1 MDFGGGDEIRF
12 EIEGCAGVVTLTRP
26 KALNAVTHTM
36 VRALAEALKAWH
48 DDDRV
53 RLVVIRGEGRAFS
66 AGGDILQV
74 YEAGKAGKLPVE
86 FFADEYRLNALIARF
101 SKPYVALVDGIV
113 MGGGFGVSF
122 HGSHRVLTENAV
134 FAMPEVGI
142 GFFPDVGGSHIL
154 PRLADSF
161 GMYLGLTGNRIRYG
175 DALACGLAT
184 HTIKAAEQAEFSNAL
199 VKTGEPDQVL
209 ARFHVPAVAETDA
222 ATLASIH
229 RHFSAGS
236 LDDILASLKHAAASD
251 EFAAKTLKTI
261 LSRSP
266 TSLKVAWRQI
276 RAGAQLSMDDCMR
289 MEFRIL
295 NRMLA
300 GRDFY
305 EGIRAAIVDKGSTP
319 VWQPASLEAV
329 SEEAVEAYFVPLGT
343 RELIL

>member
-12 EIEGCAGVVTLTRP
+12 EVEGRAGVVTLNRP
-26 KALNAVTHTM
+26 KALNAVTHKM
-36 VRALAEALKAWH
+36 IRALAKALEAWH
-48 DDDRV
+48 DDDRI

-86 FFADEYRLNALIARF
+86 FFADEYRLNARIADF
-101 SKPYVALVDGIV
+101 GKPYVALIDGIV

-184 HTIKAAEQAEFSNAL
+184 HTIKSAEQAELFNAL
-199 VKTGEPDQVL
+199 VESGEPDKVL
-209 ARFHVPAVAETDA
+209 ARFHASAAAETDA

-229 RHFSAGS
+229 RHFSASS
-236 LDDILASLKHAAASD
+236 LDAILVSLEQAAASD
-251 EFAAKTLKTI
+251 EFAAKTLATI

-276 RAGAQLSMDDCMR
+276 RAGAKLSMDDCMR

-300 GRDFY
+300 GHDFY
-305 EGIRAAIVDKGSTP
+305 EGIRAALIDKGSVP
-319 VWQPASLEAV
+319 VWQPAKLEEV
-329 SEEAVEAYFVPLGT
+329 SEETVEAYFASLGGQ
-343 RELIL
+343 ELIL

>member
-1 MDFGGGDEIRF
+1 MDFDGGDEIRF
-12 EIEGCAGVVTLTRP
+12 EIEGRAGVVTLNRP
-26 KALNAVTHTM
+26 KTLNAVTHRM
-36 VRALAEALKAWH
+36 VKALTRALKTWQ
-48 DDDRV
+48 DDERV
-53 RLVVIRGEGRAFS
+53 QLVLIRGEGRAFS

-86 FFADEYRLNALIARF
+86 FFADEYRLNAQIARF
-101 SKPYVALVDGIV
+101 RKPYIAVIDGIV

-175 DALACGLAT
+175 DAFLSGLAT
-184 HTIKAAEQAEFSNAL
+184 HTIKAADQADLVEAL
-199 VKTGEPDQVL
+199 AAGGEPEQVL
-209 ARFHVPAVAETDA
+209 NRFHAPVAGETDNE
-222 ATLASIH
+222 TLSVIH
-229 RHFSAGS
+229 RHFSKDS
-236 LDDILASLKHAAASD
+236 LRAVLASLKEAPPTS
-251 EFAAKTLKTI
+251 EFAAKTLATM

-276 RAGAQLSMDDCMR
+276 RAGAGLSMDECMR

-295 NRMLA
+295 NRMLT
-300 GRDFY
+300 GHDFY
-305 EGIRAAIVDKGSTP
+305 EGIRAALIDKGSTP
-319 VWQPASLEAV
+319 VWLPSSLDAIDEGDID
-329 SEEAVEAYFVPLGT
+329 AYFAPLGEG
-343 RELIL
+343 ELTL

>member
-12 EIEGCAGVVTLTRP
+12 EIEGCAGVVTLNRP

-122 HGSHRVLTENAV
+122 HGSHRVLTENAI

-161 GMYLGLTGNRIRYG
+161 GMYIGLTGNRIRYG

-184 HTIKAAEQAEFSNAL
+184 HTIKAAEQAEFFNAL

-229 RHFSAGS
+229 RHFSLGS
-236 LDDILASLKHAAASD
+236 LDDILASLKQAAASD

-343 RELIL
+343 RELLL

>member
-12 EIEGCAGVVTLTRP
+12 EIEGCAGVVTLNRP

-184 HTIKAAEQAEFSNAL
+184 HTIKAAEQAEFFNAL

-209 ARFHVPAVAETDA
+209 ARFHVRAVAETDA

-236 LDDILASLKHAAASD
+236 LDDILASLKQAAASD